1 MARILENKT
10 NVDPPDSDYPYG
22 KIRDNPGNQT
32 GTPIN
37 ELVYG
42 DMHQFFARLLDKQAG
57 SAMADVVP
65 NDLPENDYSGFQF
78 FESLER
84 VINRLVKRDQISF
97 IVSGGGTSIAAGL
110 KGRRRVPFKCK
121 ITGWEIVSDVSC
133 TAVVDVWRQTYGS
146 LPATNAESILAGD
159 EMTITA
165 GIKGQN
171 LALTPIVLNEG
182 DWLYYNLDS
191 NDVATELSMA
201 FIVDRVFDP
210 L

>member
-1 MARILENKT
+1 MARILANKT
-10 NVDPPDSDYPYG
+10 NVDAPDPDYPYG
-22 KIRDNPGNQT
+22 KIRDNPGNNT

-42 DMHQFFARLLDKQAG
+42 DVHQFFARLLDKQAG
-57 SAMADVVP
+57 SAMPDVVP

-84 VINRLVKRDQISF
+84 IINRLIKRDQISF
-97 IVSGGGTSIAAGL
+97 IVSGGGTTISTGI
-110 KGRRRVPFKCK
+110 KGRRRVPFKCR
-121 ITGWEIVSDVSC
+121 ITGWEIVSDQSC
-133 TAVVDVWRQTYGS
+133 SAVMDVWRQAYGS
-146 LPATNAESILAGD
+146 LPATNSESILTGD

-171 LALTPIVLNEG
+171 LALTPIELEEG

-191 NDVATELSMA
+191 NNTAQELSMT
-201 FIVDRVFDP
+201 FIVDRVFTA